1 MTFSKSNKQ
10 VNTEPGVSRKTA
22 ASIGL
27 FGAVSIIIGSTVGV
41 GIFFKNGNIFRNNNG
56 NPWGVLFSWII
67 AFVVALAIA
76 YSFGEIVTCKT
87 KSANSGLAGW
97 YERLIGYRS
106 GRLVK
111 ILLPLLY
118 YGIYILVDAIF
129 FSEAIFNCFSKGKD
143 IDCGNSTMWYIIFVA
158 LAGIFVF
165 ATLNLFCS
173 KALQKTSN
181 VTTILKFI
189 PLGLV
194 ILTGIIF
201 GCINKDQNLFINDN
215 ISTIDGKDY
224 SGQFSFTGMLDSL
237 PAIFFAFDSFLII
250 GNIAGE
256 MKNPNK
262 NIPLSIVVSM
272 VVAGILYLLVTIGQ
286 ICVGCGSAYAVF
298 DFVFANNT
306 TAKSAF
312 HYIIS
317 IFIFISIFGVLN
329 SMTMGAIRSFDSAV
343 EEEIIVGSKWM
354 KKVANGKFLMKGFIL
369 LSFVTAFY
377 TIIFGIP
384 SGVMNTDQIF
394 DGVSNFIVLAFFGI
408 YAVLSAASIF
418 NRYNGHAPEVIKQ
431 KGQIPAA
438 VIGSFGCF
446 FIFGYGLIWQFCG
459 NIVMNANKEF
469 DTWGLFV
476 HIEDGHKLTYAQAA
490 IWFWTMCGIMIVV
503 PFLNELGIKATDKNY
518 NQAFFWQKQNRTINA

>member
-1 MTFSKSNKQ
+1 MTFSKTNKQ

-118 YGIYILVDAIF
+118 YGIYVLVDAIF
-129 FSEAIFNCFSKGKD
+129 FSEAIFNCFSQGNK
-143 IDCGNSTMWYIIFVA
+143 INCGNNTMWYVIFVA

-173 KALQKTSN
+173 RALQKTSN

-201 GCINKDQNLFINDN
+201 GCINKDQNLFANDS
-215 ISTIDGKDY
+215 ITTIDGTEY

-298 DFVFANNT
+298 DFVFAGNAI
-306 TAKSAF
+306 AKSAF

-408 YAVLSAASIF
+408 YAVLSAASIL

-459 NIVMNANKEF
+459 NIAINANKQFEA
-469 DTWGLFV
+469 WGLFIDNKV
-476 HIEDGHKLTYAQAA
+476 TLTYAQAA
-490 IWFWTMCGIMIVV
+490 IWFWTMCGIMIVL

-518 NQAFFWQKQNRTINA
+518 DQAFFWQKQKKAINA